1 MAVRPFDLGTER
13 ARQSM
18 ALRKAVLAASVKML
32 AKGGPDA
39 LNLRDVGA
47 AVGATTKVVYSHF
60 GGKPGLI
67 AAIYADGFGRLA
79 QAMQTAADTARTPR
93 RKLELAARA
102 YREFALANAEVFQL
116 MYGPAIKALAPAVSD
131 RAAAA
136 PSLKVLVDGCEAL
149 GLSPVEA
156 RNRARALWAAIHGPV
171 ALELSGWLFDGEAQ
185 MRFDEALRVSLR
197 GV

>member
-1 MAVRPFDLGTER
+1 
-13 ARQSM
+13 
-18 ALRKAVLAASVKML
+18 LAASVKML
-32 AKGGPDA
+32 AKGGSEA

-79 QAMQTAADTARTPR
+79 QAMQTAADNSRTPR
-93 RKLELAARA
+93 RKIENAARA
-102 YREFALANAEVFQL
+102 YRDFALANAEVFEL
-116 MYGPAIKALAPAVSD
+116 MYGPAIKALAPGVTD

-136 PSLKVLVDGCEAL
+136 PSLDVLIKCYEAFR
-149 GLSPVEA
+149 LSPVEA
-156 RNRARALWAAIHGPV
+156 RNRARALWPAIHGPV
-171 ALELSGWLFDGEAQ
+171 ALELSGWLFDGEAEA
-185 MRFDEALRVSLR
+185 RFDEALRLALR